1 MLSVDPGLPGAAR
14 SQQLRGNGARSAAS
28 RLDPAWLGCQC
39 ARTMQML
46 HNWGFTEQA
55 ERWNGRLAMLG
66 FVIAVA
72 TELLTGDGVFSQL
85 QALWP

>member
-1 MLSVDPGLPGAAR
+1 
-14 SQQLRGNGARSAAS
+14 
-28 RLDPAWLGCQC
+28 
-39 ARTMQML
+39 MQML
-46 HNWGFTEQA
+46 HNWVFTEQA

-72 TELLTGDGVFSQL
+72 TELLTGDGVLSQL